1 VQSVDRVVLRLER
14 ASSLDVL
21 ALNDARALGTLS
33 SDRRGD
39 ALHRELESADLERMG
54 DLARHI
60 AKVARMRYPECAVP
74 EELCATFERKGEIGA
89 DLAGKVAR
97 VARESACPT
106 NPAISTKVWPTE
118 SRLVIGVAHLSP
130 LPQFAPSP
138 PTLPALTLE
147 SVRANREATRQ
158 LPA

>member
-74 EELCATFERKGEIGA
+74 EELCATFERMGEIGA

-97 VARESACPT
+97 WRAKAPAQPT
-106 NPAISTKVWPTE
+106 
-118 SRLVIGVAHLSP
+118 R
-130 LPQFAPSP
+130 PSP
-138 PTLPALTLE
+138 PRCGRP
-147 SVRANREATRQ
+147 NRGS
-158 LPA
+158 